1 MTPPKT
7 TKIMTRNSI
16 LSLRKLVLAIIA
28 ITFVFA
34 FSACNNKDN
43 ENVQRFKDAASNLDN
58 THHTL
63 VDEFDYWPECGIR
76 VMGSHLASLISLTEL
91 QEMLPCPLYV
101 SGPHHDGKWDLE
113 NENDFGHY
121 NPKAIQ
127 YLADLAKKVVS
138 DKNFVKLTKPLVD
151 EYLYRQMR
159 IMMVLHDAVYDE
171 ELCPEDYRENLFNEM
186 IETNGYGD
194 DAFYIQAVLDLEDGS
209 YVYSNTSDRFLY
221 FWARR
226 WKDGTIDQ
234 FYQALSTVYKAYYP
248 EYEYHLYDYFMEEG
262 DYWEGDWEEEFY
274 FYPTEYNIEL
284 EPDEPVT
291 DEERFSE
298 DEGMEYIMGAVLN
311 LDNSTN
317 VLEYEYDDWP
327 NGTLRITASHLFSML
342 SLRTLNRILPCDL
355 YVSGPH
361 HYNHW
366 EFNCSYDF
374 GRYNPDAIQY
384 LDKLAS
390 KIVADKKFVQQTKP
404 LVDKYLK
411 KQMFTMKAIYEGLDN
426 KELCADKQE
435 ILVNSMECEGHT
447 YDNTVA
453 GKFLYNLPGYND
465 EDNNYCYEIEMC
477 LYWWARRN
485 ADDTMDLFYHGL
497 KTVYDAYYPEE

>member
-1 MTPPKT
+1 MTKQST
-7 TKIMTRNSI
+7 F
-16 LSLRKLVLAIIA
+16 SLRKMVLAITA
-28 ITFVFA
+28 ITIVFT
-34 FSACNNKDN
+34 FNACNNKKD
-43 ENVQRFKDAASNLDN
+43 EQNVQRFKDAVTNLDN

-76 VMGSHLASLISLTEL
+76 VTGSHLASLISLTEL
-91 QEMLPCPLYV
+91 EEMLPCPLYV
-101 SGPHHDGKWDLE
+101 SGPHHNGQWDLD
-113 NENDFGHY
+113 NEDDFGHY

-127 YLADLAKKVVS
+127 YLADLAKKVVA
-138 DKNFVKLTKPLVD
+138 DKNFVKLTHTLVE

-159 IMMVLHDAVYDE
+159 IMMVLHDALYDDE
-171 ELCPEDYRENLFNEM
+171 FCPAEYREAIFNEM
-186 IETNGYGD
+186 IENQGYGD
-194 DAFYIQAVLDLEDGS
+194 NAFYIQSVLDLEDGS
-209 YVYSNTSDRFLY
+209 FVYSNTSDRFLY

-234 FYQALSTVYKAYYP
+234 FYQALSTVFMAYYP
-248 EYEYHLYDYFMEEG
+248 EYEFHLYDYLMEEG
-262 DYWEGDWEEEFY
+262 DWEGDWEEEFY

-291 DEERFSE
+291 DEERINE
-298 DEGMEYIMGAVLN
+298 DDAIEYIMGAVLN

-317 VLEYEYDDWP
+317 VLENEYDDWP
-327 NGTLRITASHLFSML
+327 NGTLRVTASHLFSMI

-355 YVSGPH
+355 YLSGPH
-361 HYNHW
+361 HYSYW

-384 LDKLAS
+384 LDKLAA
-390 KIVADKKFVQQTKP
+390 KIVSDKKFVEQTKP
-404 LVDKYLK
+404 IVDKYLK
-411 KQMFTMKAIYEGLDN
+411 KQLFTMKAIYEGLDN
-426 KELCADKQE
+426 KNLCKDKQE

-447 YDNTVA
+447 YDNSIA
-453 GKFLYNLPGYND
+453 GQFLYSLPGYND
-465 EDNNYCYEIEMC
+465 EDSNYCYEIEMC

-497 KTVYDAYYPEE
+497 KTVYDAYYPAK

>member
-1 MTPPKT
+1 MTKQST
-7 TKIMTRNSI
+7 F
-16 LSLRKLVLAIIA
+16 SLRKMVLAITA
-28 ITFVFA
+28 ITIVFT
-34 FSACNNKDN
+34 FSACNNKKD
-43 ENVQRFKDAASNLDN
+43 EQNVQRFKDAVTNLDN

-76 VMGSHLASLISLTEL
+76 VTGSHLASLISLTEL
-91 QEMLPCPLYV
+91 EEMLPCPLYV
-101 SGPHHDGKWDLE
+101 SGPHHNGQWDLD
-113 NENDFGHY
+113 NEDDFGHY

-127 YLADLAKKVVS
+127 YLADLAKKVVA
-138 DKNFVKLTKPLVD
+138 DKNFVKLTHTLVE

-159 IMMVLHDAVYDE
+159 IMMVLHDALYDDE
-171 ELCPEDYRENLFNEM
+171 FCPADYREAIFNEM
-186 IETNGYGD
+186 IENQGYGD
-194 DAFYIQAVLDLEDGS
+194 NAFYIQSVLDLEDGS
-209 YVYSNTSDRFLY
+209 FVYSNTSDRFLY

-234 FYQALSTVYKAYYP
+234 FYQALSTVFKAYYP
-248 EYEYHLYDYFMEEG
+248 EYEFHLYDYLMEEG
-262 DYWEGDWEEEFY
+262 DWEGDWEEEFY

-291 DEERFSE
+291 DEERINE
-298 DEGMEYIMGAVLN
+298 DDAIEYIMGAVLN

-317 VLEYEYDDWP
+317 VLENEYDDWP
-327 NGTLRITASHLFSML
+327 NGTLRVTASHLFSMM

-355 YVSGPH
+355 YLSGPH
-361 HYNHW
+361 HYSYW

-384 LDKLAS
+384 LDKLAA
-390 KIVADKKFVQQTKP
+390 KIVSDKKFVEQTKP
-404 LVDKYLK
+404 IVDKYLK
-411 KQMFTMKAIYEGLDN
+411 KQLFTMKAIYEGLDN
-426 KELCADKQE
+426 KNLCKDKQE

-447 YDNTVA
+447 YDNSIA
-453 GKFLYNLPGYND
+453 GQFLYSLPGYND
-465 EDNNYCYEIEMC
+465 EDSNYCYEIEMC

-497 KTVYDAYYPEE
+497 KTVYDAYYPAK